1 MQKEKKYTESARY
14 TLFGTLFGLCFPV
27 GSIVFL
33 RLTGQ
38 IPGARGFIGML
49 AAAHASCPLL
59 YVIDSAPIFLGLFAR
74 LAGVRQDR
82 IQRFS
87 RGLEQQVSEKTES
100 LRRALED
107 AHRANEMVIHMAE
120 HDALTGLFNRRRF
133 QKDLEHWVRHAER
146 YHRSITVMFV
156 DIDRLKTINDSYG
169 HAAGDRYLMAAAE
182 VLRGSLRA
190 TDYLARWGGDEFAL
204 LLPETGGDAAIE
216 VANKLLRLFGAA
228 RPMIDGEHK
237 SGISASIGIAL
248 MPGHTTSANELLMFA
263 DAAMYEAKNCGRSC
277 WRMYS
282 ASSSEVRRVNEHA
295 SWEKRIRRAL
305 DTDQFTLLYQPLL
318 DLRTGAT
325 HSYEALLRMEDRD
338 GLLITPGMFLESA
351 EQFDLSVPIDR
362 MVIRKVV
369 HKLLTVGSQEPGVT
383 VSVNLSRKTIRDDG
397 FMGHVAAMVSQAGID
412 PHRFAFEIPEHI
424 LLEDFAHARRIAGEI
439 RDAGHVL
446 IMDDFGAGTA
456 PFRSLQQLMP
466 HMLKLGAGLL
476 EQLADDSEARQ
487 LVKSVVSMAHDLGI
501 TVTAKFIE
509 DPAVLDVVARL
520 GIDFAQ
526 GFAVG
531 KPIEAI
537 EQLAFQNQQS
547 A

>member
-1 MQKEKKYTESARY
+1 MSESGKYTLLGA
-14 TLFGTLFGLCFPV
+14 LFGLCFPL
-27 GSIVFL
+27 GSLAFL
-33 RLTGQ
+33 WLSGQ
-38 IPGARGFIGML
+38 VP
-49 AAAHASCPLL
+49 AAHGLSGVLVQAHAGCPLL
-59 YVIDSAPIFLGLFAR
+59 YVIDTAPFFLGLFAWF
-74 LAGVRQDR
+74 AGVRQDR
-82 IQRFS
+82 IRKFS
-87 RGLEQQVSEKTES
+87 EGLESQVAEKTES
-100 LRRALED
+100 LLHALNE
-107 AHRANEMVIHMAE
+107 AQRANETIIHMAE
-120 HDALTGLFNRRRF
+120 HDALTDLLNRRRF
-133 QKDLEHWVRHAER
+133 QAELERWIQHAVRHQRA
-146 YHRSITVMFV
+146 VAVLF
-156 DIDRLKTINDSYG
+156 IDLDWLKQINDTYG
-169 HAAGDRYLMAAAE
+169 HPAGDSYLLKATE
-182 VLRGSLRA
+182 TLHRGLRT
-190 TDYLARWGGDEFAL
+190 TDYIARWGGDEFAV
-204 LLPETGGDAAIE
+204 LLPETTAETAAG
-216 VANKLLRLFGAA
+216 VANKLLALFNSTSV
-228 RPMIDGEHK
+228 PVDGK
-237 SGISASIGIAL
+237 QLPISASIGIAL
-248 MPGHTTSANELLMFA
+248 MPDHTASATELLIRA
-263 DAAMYEAKNCGRSC
+263 DAAMYEANQAGRGC

-282 ASSSEVRRVNEHA
+282 ASSGEVKHVQEKA
-295 SWEKRIRRAL
+295 SWEGRIRRAL
-305 DTDQFTLLYQPLL
+305 EADQFLLLYQPLV
-318 DLRTGAT
+318 DLRDQKT
-325 HSYEALLRMEDRD
+325 HHYEALLRMEDRD